1 MTTIDT
7 LILLAA
13 WISFFALLGTVVVL
27 YAQTDAA
34 QEKKQADEWVLSRYE
49 MQLLVPRPGR

>member
-1 MTTIDT
+1 MTIIDT

-13 WISFFALLGTVVVL
+13 WISSLGLLGAVVVL

-34 QEKKQADEWVLSRYE
+34 QERKRADEWILSRYE
-49 MQLLVPRPGR
+49 MQLLVPRPGH